1 MSEGASRGVWDARR
15 HEAAAGPV
23 SRTTGASRP
32 GAIFHGPLNRSAIPP
47 PRGFVLVLGVL
58 TALGPLSIDAYLPAL
73 PTLERELGAPFG
85 AGAVTLSA
93 YFLGL
98 AGTQL
103 PFGALA
109 DRFGRR
115 PPLVGGLLLY
125 ALGSIACALAP
136 SLPIL
141 AAARL
146 AQGVGAAASTVV
158 TRTLVRDLWSGK
170 EVARVFSLMTLV
182 MGAAPVLAPLA
193 GGALLAV
200 AGWRSIFGVL
210 TVVGVAF
217 AVMSALVVPET
228 HSGEAPEPIGRG
240 LRELLRD
247 RRFVLFS
254 LASAAG
260 SAGMFAYISGSPDV
274 FMRQLGASTLLY
286 SLCFG
291 ANAFA
296 LVSASQ
302 VNRAMLVH
310 RSSEAM
316 GAAGVAGLVLSGGG
330 LVATALLGPG
340 LVPVEALLFLFL
352 AAQGLVLS
360 NTVALALEHQA
371 RRAGLASAV
380 LGTVQF
386 AVSATGSGAIAALA
400 DGTMR
405 PMAGVMAGCAL
416 AAAVALGVGVRSRR
430 PPEV

>member
-1 MSEGASRGVWDARR
+1 M
-15 HEAAAGPV
+15 
-23 SRTTGASRP
+23 
-32 GAIFHGPLNRSAIPP
+32 PP

-73 PTLERELGAPFG
+73 PTLERELGVPFG

-103 PFGALA
+103 PFGVLA
-109 DRFGRR
+109 DRVGRR

-146 AQGVGAAASTVV
+146 AQGVGAAASMVV
-158 TRTLVRDLWSGK
+158 TRTLVRDLWSGR
-170 EVARVFSLMTLV
+170 EVARVLSLMTLV

-200 AGWRSIFGVL
+200 AGWRSIFGL
-210 TVVGVAF
+210 LAVVGVVF

-228 HSGEAPEPIGRG
+228 LSGEAPEPIGRG
-240 LRELLRD
+240 LREMLRD
-247 RRFVLFS
+247 RRFVSFS

-286 SLCFG
+286 ALCFG

-302 VNRAMLVH
+302 VNRAMLAH

-316 GAAGVAGLVLSGGG
+316 GAAGVTGLVLSGGG

-352 AAQGLVLS
+352 AAQGLVLP

-386 AVSATGSGAIAALA
+386 AISAMGSGAIAALA

-405 PMAGVMAGCAL
+405 PMAAVMAGCAV
-416 AAAVALGVGVRSRR
+416 AAAVALGIGVRSRR
-430 PPEV
+430 PAEV